1 MNTSVGSAYTA
12 GGIIGENN
20 FSEISEN
27 TMDGV
32 SVYGGCEYAGHIA
45 GIWRSTCCAAKDNYI
60 ANARTATDTGTADIA
75 AGYAEKP
82 DAYDGVHATV
92 MVRANDNNTKV
103 ITGEQ
108 SMSYKKGY
116 FVCYVDHKGTH
127 QLFYDMKY
135 SGSEW

>member
-1 MNTSVGSAYTA
+1 MADASMPDILPESGEVPVVQQKT
-12 GGIIGENN
+12 IIQQMSGQLPIPEQQ
-20 FSEISEN
+20 
-27 TMDGV
+27 
-32 SVYGGCEYAGHIA
+32 
-45 GIWRSTCCAAKDNYI
+45 RSLPD
-60 ANARTATDTGTADIA
+60 
-75 AGYAEKP
+75 KP

-116 FVCYVDHKGTH
+116 FVCCVDHKGAH
-127 QLFYDMKY
+127 QLFYGMKY

>member
-20 FSEISEN
+20 FSVIS
-27 TMDGV
+27 
-32 SVYGGCEYAGHIA
+32 AGHIA

-116 FVCYVDHKGTH
+116 FVCYVDHKGAH
-127 QLFYDMKY
+127 QL
-135 SGSEW
+135 